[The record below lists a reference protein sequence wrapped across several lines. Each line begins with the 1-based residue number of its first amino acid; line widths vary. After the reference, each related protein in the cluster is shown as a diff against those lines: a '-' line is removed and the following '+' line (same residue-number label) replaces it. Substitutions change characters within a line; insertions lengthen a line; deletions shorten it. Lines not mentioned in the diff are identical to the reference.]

1 RLRGGVV
8 GPGERERAPAL
19 VDRDLADDVRGG
31 AEAVQPD
38 ALGVAAHPQRAV
50 ADQARAE
57 ERRGLEIAVALGQRE
72 AVARVGGDPR
82 GVAAVDV
89 EAREPGADAE
99 VLAPA
104 RAVAARPVRPPEPG
118 DPDARARL
126 DLGAVA

>member
-57 ERRGLEIAVALGQRE
+57 ERRGLEVAVALGQRE
-72 AVARVGGDPR
+72 AVARVGDGAR
-82 GVAAVDV
+82 RVAAVDV
-89 EAREPGADAE
+89 EAGESPADAQ
-99 VLAPA
+99 VLAAAAAVPA
-104 RAVAARPVRPPEPG
+104 LAAC
-118 DPDARARL
+118 
-126 DLGAVA
+126 